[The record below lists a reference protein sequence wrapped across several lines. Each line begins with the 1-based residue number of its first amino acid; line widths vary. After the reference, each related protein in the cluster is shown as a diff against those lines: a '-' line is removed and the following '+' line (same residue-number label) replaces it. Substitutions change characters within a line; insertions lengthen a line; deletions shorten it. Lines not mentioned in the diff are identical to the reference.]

1 MSPNSARKAE
11 KLGYTNVKVYH
22 EGIPA
27 WSKKN
32 YTVISAHSL
41 HDSYVKADIPHIL
54 LDVRP
59 AKKAKKGYIPGAVS
73 FPVRAVDKLISK
85 LPPADMKPPVIVY
98 DQDGGKDSKDVAHK
112 LVNAGYKRTIVVT
125 GGYNLW
131 YKSNYPTRHGDLAT
145 NIVYTPKPRPG
156 EIAIDEFKE
165 IAANTP
171 PDVLILDVRNQDE
184 ANAGMI
190 KGAKLVPDEEIL
202 ARLSEIP
209 KDKMIVTHCS
219 TGVRAEMAYH
229 KLKEKGYNVKFLNAD
244 IAIEKDGSFKIA
256 K

>member
-11 KLGYTNVKVYH
+11 KLGYTNVKIYH
-22 EGIPA
+22 EGIPE
-27 WSKKN
+27 WSKRN

-41 HDSYVKADIPHIL
+41 NRSYIKADIPHIL

-59 AKKAKKGYIPGAVS
+59 AKKAKRGSIPGAVS
-73 FPVRAVDKLISK
+73 FPAQDADQLISK
-85 LPPADMKPPVIVY
+85 LPPADMKPPIIVY
-98 DQDGGKDSKDVAHK
+98 DQDGGKDSREVAQK
-112 LVNAGYKRTIVVT
+112 LVNAGYKRTSVVT
-125 GGYNLW
+125 GGYDLW
-131 YKSNYPTRHGDLAT
+131 YNSNYPTRHADLAT

-156 EIAIDEFKE
+156 EIAIDRFKE

-209 KDKMIVTHCS
+209 KDKMIVTHCA

-229 KLKEKGYNVKFLNAD
+229 KLKEKGYNVKFLNAE
-244 IAIEKDGSFKIA
+244 IAIEKDGSFKIT